1 MSEARAETE
10 RKFICVSCPLGC
22 GLTVSLD
29 ESGTVTKVEG
39 NTCPR
44 GASYA
49 RSEVSD
55 PRRVFAS
62 TVRVRGGKLPVCP
75 IRSKTPA
82 PKGKLFEIAKE
93 VAKLEVNAPVKIGQ
107 VLLHNPCGTDIDI
120 VASRD
125 LAAM

>member
-1 MSEARAETE
+1 MSE

-22 GLTVSLD
+22 GLTVTLD
-29 ESGTVTKVEG
+29 DAGEVTKVEG

-49 RSEVSD
+49 RSEVKD

-62 TVRVRGGKLPVCP
+62 TVRVKGGKLPVCP
-75 IRSKTPA
+75 VRSKTPA
-82 PKGKLFEIAKE
+82 PKGKLFGIARA
-93 VAKLEVNAPVKIGQ
+93 VAELNVEAPVKIGQ
-107 VLLHNPCGTDIDI
+107 VLIHNVCGTDVDI

-125 LAAM
+125 LEAAI

>member
-1 MSEARAETE
+1 MSEE

-22 GLTVSLD
+22 GLTVSLND
-29 ESGTVTKVEG
+29 SGEVVKVEG

-44 GASYA
+44 GESYA
-49 RSEVSD
+49 RSEVKD

-62 TVRVRGGKLPVCP
+62 TVRVKGGKLPVCP

-82 PKGKLFEIAKE
+82 PKGKLFEIAEE
-93 VAKLEVNAPVKIGQ
+93 VAKLEVNAPLKIGQ
-107 VLLHNPCGTDIDI
+107 VLIHNVCGTDVDI

-125 LAAM
+125 LAAV

>member
-1 MSEARAETE
+1 MSEE

-22 GLTVSLD
+22 GLTVTLD
-29 ESGTVTKVEG
+29 DSGEVSKVEG

-49 RSEVSD
+49 KSEVKD

-62 TVRVRGGKLPVCP
+62 TVRVKGGKLPVCP
-75 IRSKTPA
+75 VRSKTPA
-82 PKGKLFEIAKE
+82 PKGKIFAISEA

-107 VLLHNPCGTDIDI
+107 VLIHNVCGTDVDI

-125 LAAM
+125 LEAAV

>member
-1 MSEARAETE
+1 MSEE

-29 ESGTVTKVEG
+29 DAGEVVKVEG

-44 GASYA
+44 GESYA
-49 RSEVSD
+49 RSEVKD

-75 IRSKTPA
+75 VRSKTPA
-82 PKGKLFEIAKE
+82 PKGKLFGIAEE
-93 VAKLEVNAPVKIGQ
+93 VARLEVDAPVRIGQ
-107 VLLHNPCGTDIDI
+107 VLIHNVCETDVDI

-125 LAAM
+125 LAAV

>member
-1 MSEARAETE
+1 MSEE

-29 ESGTVTKVEG
+29 DAGEVVKVEG

-44 GASYA
+44 GESYA
-49 RSEVSD
+49 RSEVKD

-75 IRSKTPA
+75 VRSKTPA
-82 PKGKLFEIAKE
+82 PKGMLFGIAEE
-93 VAKLEVNAPVKIGQ
+93 VAKLEVDAPVKIGQ
-107 VLLHNPCGTDIDI
+107 VLIHEVCGTDVDI

-125 LAAM
+125 LAAV

>member
-1 MSEARAETE
+1 MSEE

-29 ESGTVTKVEG
+29 DAVEVVKVEG

-44 GASYA
+44 GESYA
-49 RSEVSD
+49 RSEVKD

-75 IRSKTPA
+75 VRSKTPA
-82 PKGKLFEIAKE
+82 PKGKLFGIAEE
-93 VAKLEVNAPVKIGQ
+93 VAKLEVDAPVKIGQ
-107 VLLHNPCGTDIDI
+107 VLIHGVCGTDVDI

-125 LAAM
+125 LAAV

>member
-1 MSEARAETE
+1 MSEE

-22 GLTVSLD
+22 GLNVTLENGEVVS
-29 ESGTVTKVEG
+29 VTG
-39 NTCPR
+39 NSCPR
-44 GASYA
+44 GEAYA
-49 RSEVSD
+49 KTEVKD

-82 PKGKLFEIAKE
+82 PKAKLKEIAKA
-93 VAKLEVNAPVKIGQ
+93 VAQLNVKAPIKIGQ
-107 VLLHNPCGTDIDI
+107 VLIHNVCGTDVDI

-125 LAAM
+125 LN

>member
-1 MSEARAETE
+1 MSEE

-22 GLTVSLD
+22 GLSVRLD
-29 ESGTVTKVEG
+29 DSGEVVKVEG

-44 GASYA
+44 GESYA
-49 RSEVSD
+49 RSEVRD

-75 IRSKTPA
+75 VRSKTPA
-82 PKGKLFEIAKE
+82 PKGKLFGIAEE
-93 VAKLEVNAPVKIGQ
+93 VARLEVDAPVRIGQ
-107 VLLHNPCGTDIDI
+107 VLIRGVCGTDVDI

-125 LAAM
+125 LAAV

>member
-1 MSEARAETE
+1 MVSEE

-29 ESGTVTKVEG
+29 DAGEVVKVEG

-44 GASYA
+44 GESYA
-49 RSEVSD
+49 RSEVKD

-75 IRSKTPA
+75 VRSKTPA
-82 PKGKLFEIAKE
+82 PKGKLFGIAEE
-93 VAKLEVNAPVKIGQ
+93 VAKLEVDAPVKIGQ
-107 VLLHNPCGTDIDI
+107 VLIHGVCGTDVDI
-120 VASRD
+120 AASRD
-125 LAAM
+125 LAAV

>member
-1 MSEARAETE
+1 MSEE

-29 ESGTVTKVEG
+29 DAGEVTKVEG

-49 RSEVSD
+49 RSEVKD

-62 TVRVRGGKLPVCP
+62 TVRVKGGKLPVCP

-82 PKGKLFEIAKE
+82 PKGKLSEIAE
-93 VAKLEVNAPVKIGQ
+93 AVARLNVEAPVSIGQ
-107 VLLHNPCGTDIDI
+107 VLIHNVCGTDVDI

-125 LAAM
+125 LAAV

>member
-1 MSEARAETE
+1 MSEE

-22 GLTVSLD
+22 GLTVNLD
-29 ESGTVTKVEG
+29 DAGEVVKVEG

-44 GASYA
+44 GESYA
-49 RSEVSD
+49 RSEVKD

-75 IRSKTPA
+75 VRSKAPA
-82 PKGKLFEIAKE
+82 PKGKLFGIAEE
-93 VAKLEVNAPVKIGQ
+93 VARLEVDAPVKIGQ
-107 VLLHNPCGTDIDI
+107 VLIHGVCGTDVDI

-125 LAAM
+125 LAAV

>member
-1 MSEARAETE
+1 MSEE

-22 GLTVSLD
+22 GLSVSLD
-29 ESGTVTKVEG
+29 DSGEVVKVEG

-44 GASYA
+44 GESYA
-49 RSEVSD
+49 RSEVKD

-75 IRSKTPA
+75 VRSKTPA
-82 PKGKLFEIAKE
+82 PKGKLFGIAEE
-93 VAKLEVNAPVKIGQ
+93 VARLNVDAPVRIGQ
-107 VLLHNPCGTDIDI
+107 VLIHGVCGTDVDI

-125 LAAM
+125 LAAV

>member
-1 MSEARAETE
+1 MSE

-22 GLTVSLD
+22 GLTVTLD
-29 ESGTVTKVEG
+29 DNDNILKVEG

-44 GASYA
+44 GESYA
-49 RSEVSD
+49 RSEVKD

-82 PKGKLFEIAKE
+82 PKGKLFEIARA
-93 VAKLEVNAPVKIGQ
+93 VAELEIDAPVKIGQ
-107 VLLHNPCGTDIDI
+107 VLLHNVCGTDVDI

-125 LAAM
+125 LAAI

>member
-1 MSEARAETE
+1 MSEE

-29 ESGTVTKVEG
+29 DAGEVVKVEG

-44 GASYA
+44 GESYA
-49 RSEVSD
+49 RSEVKD

-75 IRSKTPA
+75 VRSKTPA
-82 PKGKLFEIAKE
+82 PKGKPFGIAEE
-93 VAKLEVNAPVKIGQ
+93 VARLEVDAPVKIGQ
-107 VLLHNPCGTDIDI
+107 VLIHGVCGTDVDI

-125 LAAM
+125 LAAV